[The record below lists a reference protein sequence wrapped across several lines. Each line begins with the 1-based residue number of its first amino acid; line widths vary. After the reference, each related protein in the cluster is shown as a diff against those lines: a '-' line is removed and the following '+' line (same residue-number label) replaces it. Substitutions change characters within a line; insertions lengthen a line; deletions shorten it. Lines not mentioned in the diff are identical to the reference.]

1 MARPPIVIALRS
13 KPVVDTFW
21 LKVAAAVVVIIA
33 VVVGIVMLMPAKR
46 EEPKEPPK
54 TIYDMAEKDRQE
66 LLAAPGANDFS
77 AGAEPGKQ
85 VETTA
90 AAEQPEP
97 TPEPIVLYFTELS
110 EEEKIGA
117 ENILAN
123 IPSFRTIGRLP
134 ITGYKAMVDS
144 CRLLMSRW
152 PGSEY
157 DYKARRA
164 LAQVPKRFWERYK
177 ITEEEVDLEY
187 FRQQRPNTIPYTV
200 TEDN

>member
-1 MARPPIVIALRS
+1 M
-13 KPVVDTFW
+13 DTFW
-21 LKVAAAVVVIIA
+21 LKVAVAVVVIIA

-54 TIYDMAEKDRQE
+54 TIYDMAEKDREE

-77 AGAEPGKQ
+77 AAE
-85 VETTA
+85 E
-90 AAEQPEP
+90 PEP

-134 ITGYKAMVDS
+134 ITGYKAMVES
-144 CRLLMSRW
+144 CRLIMSRW

-164 LAQVPKRFWERYK
+164 LAQIPKRFWGRYK

-200 TEDN
+200 TEDD